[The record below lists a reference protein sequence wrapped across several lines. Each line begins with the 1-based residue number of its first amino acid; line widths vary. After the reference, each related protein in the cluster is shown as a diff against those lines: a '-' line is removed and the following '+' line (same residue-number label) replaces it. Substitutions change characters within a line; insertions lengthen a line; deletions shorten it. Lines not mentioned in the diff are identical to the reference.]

1 MTSNVGARDLSKEK
15 IGFLHEEKSIDIDE
29 SINHYFSP
37 EFRNRLDAIIQFKK
51 LNETNALKVVDKF
64 ILELE
69 TLFTEKN
76 LILEISDSAKEW
88 LFKKGFDPLN
98 GARPMAKIIKDEIK
112 TPLADEILDGN
123 LINGGHVI
131 VNLLKS
137 KDKLKI
143 TYKKNNSKIKDFIK

>member
-1 MTSNVGARDLSKEK
+1 M
-15 IGFLHEEKSIDIDE
+15 
-29 SINHYFSP
+29 
-37 EFRNRLDAIIQFKK
+37 
-51 LNETNALKVVDKF
+51 
-64 ILELE
+64 E

-76 LILEISDSAKEW
+76 LTLEISDSAKKW
-88 LFKKGFDPLN
+88 LLNKGFDPLN

-123 LINGGHVI
+123 LVNGGHVV

-143 TYKKNNSKIKDFIK
+143 LYKKNKRRIKNFIK